1 MASELK
7 SKTVHGLLWS
17 SIERF
22 STQGISFAFSIILA
36 RILTPEDYGV
46 VAIVTVFTTIASLFI
61 DTGFGSALIR
71 KPEISEEDKST
82 ALIFN
87 VLISV
92 VCYLIL
98 FILAPF
104 IADFY
109 HNPLLSPLLR
119 VTAIPLIIG
128 ALCGVHRSL
137 LTKAMNFKSIAK
149 ITLTSTV
156 LSGIIGVVMAYQGY
170 GVWALVA
177 QNVISVVISCL
188 FIWIAAK
195 WRPRTWFNKESFH
208 YLFGY
213 GSKLL
218 ASGLLDTVYNNIYP
232 LVIGKF
238 YTPAQLGYFSKA
250 VTFTTLPSSN
260 LTGVLQRVTFPLL
273 SMIQNE
279 DERLR
284 TNYRRILRNAAF
296 AIFPLMMGLCALASP
311 LVNLLLTSKWDACVI
326 YLQIICF
333 GMMWYPVHAIN
344 LNLLQVKGR
353 SDLFLRLEILK
364 KIMGVIVLCITI
376 PLGIT
381 AMCIGIVI
389 SSYLALFI
397 NTYYTGKL
405 IDVGYIRQMKD
416 VLPILINSMVM
427 GAVAYLATLITD
439 SNAIKLVIGTL
450 AGIVYYLSM
459 SYLCKSD
466 ELKEVWGI
474 IRRK

>member
-137 LTKAMNFKSIAK
+137 LTKTMNFKSIAK
-149 ITLTSTV
+149 IKKLFCLTTELLVS
-156 LSGIIGVVMAYQGY
+156 LSA
-170 GVWALVA
+170 A
-177 QNVISVVISCL
+177 Q
-188 FIWIAAK
+188 K
-195 WRPRTWFNKESFH
+195 ERRNKAMECV
-208 YLFGY
+208 
-213 GSKLL
+213 K
-218 ASGLLDTVYNNIYP
+218 
-232 LVIGKF
+232 
-238 YTPAQLGYFSKA
+238 
-250 VTFTTLPSSN
+250 
-260 LTGVLQRVTFPLL
+260 
-273 SMIQNE
+273 
-279 DERLR
+279 
-284 TNYRRILRNAAF
+284 RI
-296 AIFPLMMGLCALASP
+296 
-311 LVNLLLTSKWDACVI
+311 
-326 YLQIICF
+326 
-333 GMMWYPVHAIN
+333 
-344 LNLLQVKGR
+344 
-353 SDLFLRLEILK
+353 DL
-364 KIMGVIVLCITI
+364 
-376 PLGIT
+376 
-381 AMCIGIVI
+381 
-389 SSYLALFI
+389 
-397 NTYYTGKL
+397 
-405 IDVGYIRQMKD
+405 
-416 VLPILINSMVM
+416 
-427 GAVAYLATLITD
+427 
-439 SNAIKLVIGTL
+439 
-450 AGIVYYLSM
+450 
-459 SYLCKSD
+459 
-466 ELKEVWGI
+466 
-474 IRRK
+474 